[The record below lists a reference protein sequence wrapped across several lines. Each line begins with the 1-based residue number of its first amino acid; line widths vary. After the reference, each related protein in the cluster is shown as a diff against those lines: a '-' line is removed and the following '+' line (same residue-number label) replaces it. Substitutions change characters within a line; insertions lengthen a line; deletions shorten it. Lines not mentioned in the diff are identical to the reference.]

1 MACLRS
7 GSERGGGCRLL
18 GWAPS
23 IHCNTFCRGPT
34 ILMTSL
40 DSFRKTLSS
49 GDGVTRFLS
58 LCHILRLQ
66 GPHSSLGPR
75 PLLPG
80 TQDHSPF
87 LPKHFLPPAQ
97 RSTSVISWHPHN
109 PRMQLYYPD
118 FTDVSTEAQRD

>member
-34 ILMTSL
+34 ILTTSL
-40 DSFRKTLSS
+40 DSFRNTLSS
-49 GDGVTRFLS
+49 GDGVIRFLS
-58 LCHILRLQ
+58 LCHNLRLQ
-66 GPHSSLGPR
+66 GPHSGLGPR

-80 TQDHSPF
+80 TPGSQP
-87 LPKHFLPPAQ
+87 LPSKALSTTRSALHVSYLLASAQPEEAALLPQFYRCVDGGP
-97 RSTSVISWHPHN
+97 
-109 PRMQLYYPD
+109 
-118 FTDVSTEAQRD
+118 EG